1 MSVWGRTMKVASWAL
16 CLAVGSALLLSA
28 CGGKPGPPATAL
40 DSSSPILPESAKQ
53 VETGSAVMPPG
64 VNSSCP
70 KGRMVVTYGHQY
82 GATRMASNDL
92 TCYLNNS
99 SGCFSDQ
106 PASELVGD
114 NITFTSSREWNG
126 SGQPQNFSCN
136 PNQEPTQ
143 SIPRDNIWY
152 TDSLVTRVA
161 TSDFLHIYLVM
172 ANHPP
177 KTPVPNRLDKTKPIG
192 CNNPFTTCSLA
203 IVRSTDCGST
213 WVKKVVIDL
222 NDPGFAGGAWAVP
235 EWDAQGNT
243 GQGSYAIDRPEV
255 WVDPYFPFP
264 VKSAIFLTAA
274 IRLGPQA
281 SKSMVLKSL
290 DGGDNWLTPVLL
302 PGQNAN
308 NSGNPTV
315 ITTTPNHRVYAFRCE
330 GADPKLYWSDDYGN
344 TFPDKNSLTFKYQD
358 QTLSKPLD
366 CGQTAPANL
375 QGNVGAGSPSVGITR
390 WGASSLDDV
399 LIMYSGVVNN
409 QQVAA
414 VMMLT
419 TRVAGDK
426 NPSVTSELLIQGASG
441 HSILQAT
448 FVPTDRFEFHP
459 DENNDPLYDATVVYW
474 MDVPA
479 KGVSTA
485 NYMAVRRGLLWSN
498 QKPLAIKGG
507 AADTWSWNVD
517 STNPFIGDYN
527 RGSFIYS
534 DLTGNNNKPQLHFFA
549 TWEQSTPGE
558 TTNVLIHSNMVNWNE
573 P

>member
-1 MSVWGRTMKVASWAL
+1 MKPTLWAL
-16 CLAVGSALLLSA
+16 FPAVGCVAFLSA
-28 CGGKPGPPATAL
+28 CGGKPGKPTAAL
-40 DSSSPILPESAKQ
+40 DSSSPLLSDGFKQ

-64 VNSSCP
+64 INSGCP
-70 KGRMVVTYGHQY
+70 KGRMLVTYGRQY
-82 GATRMASNDL
+82 GATRMAGTDL
-92 TCYLNNS
+92 TCYLNGS
-99 SGCFSDQ
+99 AGCFSEQ
-106 PASELVGD
+106 SSSELSGD

-126 SGQPQNFSCN
+126 QGQPQNFSCK

-143 SIPRDNIWY
+143 SIARDNIWY
-152 TDSLVTRVA
+152 TDSLMTRVS
-161 TSDFLHIYLVM
+161 TSDLLHIYLVM

-203 IVRSTDCGST
+203 IVRSTDCGNN
-213 WVKKVVIDL
+213 WVKKNVIDL
-222 NDPGFAGGAWAVP
+222 NDPKFMNGSWAVP

-255 WVDPYFPFP
+255 WVDPFSPFP
-264 VKSAIFLTAA
+264 VKATVFLSAA
-274 IRLGPQA
+274 IRLGPKA
-281 SKSMVLKSL
+281 GKTMVLKSF
-290 DGGDNWLTPVLL
+290 DGGDDWLTPALL
-302 PGQNAN
+302 PNQNAN

-330 GADPKLYWSDDYGN
+330 GTEPKLYWSDDYGATFKN
-344 TFPDKNSLTFKYQD
+344 TDSATFKYQD

-366 CGQTAPANL
+366 CGEVASSNL
-375 QGNVGAGSPSVGITR
+375 QDGALPGSPSVGIAR
-390 WGASSLDDV
+390 WGAPDVDDV
-399 LIMYSGVVNN
+399 LVMYSGVVNN

-414 VMMLT
+414 VMMVV
-419 TRVAGDK
+419 TRSAGDQ
-426 NPSVTSELLIQGASG
+426 NPSVSSELLIKGDTG

-459 DENNDPLYDATVVYW
+459 DESNDPLYDATLVYW

-479 KGVSTA
+479 KGASTA
-485 NYMAVRRGLLWSN
+485 NYMAVRRGLLWTDKSA
-498 QKPLAIKGG
+498 LAVKNG
-507 AADTWSWNVD
+507 ASDTWTWNLD

-527 RGSFIYS
+527 RGSFIYA
-534 DLTGNNNKPQLHFFA
+534 DLSGKNKAPQLHFFT
-549 TWEQSTPGE
+549 TWEQSTPGS

>member
-1 MSVWGRTMKVASWAL
+1 MKISSLAS
-16 CLAVGSALLLSA
+16 CLAVGSALLLGA
-28 CGGKPGPPATAL
+28 CGGHPGPATAAL
-40 DSSSPILPESAKQ
+40 DSSSPILPESYKQ

-64 VNSSCP
+64 INSSCP
-70 KGRMVVTYGHQY
+70 NGRMLVTYGRQY
-82 GATRMASNDL
+82 GAQRMASKDL
-92 TCYLNNS
+92 ACYLNGTA
-99 SGCFSDQ
+99 GCFAEQ
-106 PASELVGD
+106 PPSELSGD
-114 NITFTSSREWNG
+114 NITFTSSREWTG
-126 SGQPQNFSCN
+126 SGQPQNFSCK

-152 TDSLVTRVA
+152 TDSLMTRVA
-161 TSDFLHIYLVM
+161 TSDLLHIYLVM

-203 IVRSTDCGST
+203 IVRSTDCAGN
-213 WVKKVVIDL
+213 WVKKTVIDL
-222 NDPGFAGGAWAVP
+222 NDPNFMGGAWAVP
-235 EWDAQGNT
+235 EWDAQGIT

-255 WVDPYFPFP
+255 WVDPWFPFP

-274 IRLGPQA
+274 IRLGPKA
-281 SKSMVLKSL
+281 GKSMVLKSF
-290 DGGDNWLTPVLL
+290 DGGDDWMPAVLL

-315 ITTTPNHRVYAFRCE
+315 ITTTTNHRVYAFRCE
-330 GADPKLYWSDDYGN
+330 GTEPKLYWSDDYGN

-358 QTLSKPLD
+358 QTLAKPLD
-366 CGQTAPANL
+366 CGQVASTNL
-375 QGNVGAGSPSVGITR
+375 QDSVGAGSPSVGITR
-390 WGASSLDDV
+390 WGASDLDDV

-409 QQVAA
+409 QEVAA
-414 VMMLT
+414 VMMLL

-426 NPSVTSELLIQGASG
+426 NPSVNSELLIKGDSG

-459 DENNDPLYDATVVYW
+459 DENNDPLYDGTLVYW

-479 KGVSTA
+479 KGASTA
-485 NYMAVRRGLLWSN
+485 NYMTVRRGLLWSD
-498 QKPLAIKGG
+498 KKALAVKNG

-527 RGSFIYS
+527 RGSFIYA
-534 DLTGNNNKPQLHFFA
+534 DLSGKNQKPQLHFFS
-549 TWEQSTPGE
+549 TWEQSNPGD
-558 TTNVLIHSNMVNWNE
+558 TTNVLIHSNMVNWSE